1 MFHDNKAV
9 RLRKEVL
16 ARVARA
22 FFTAQPDDTLNRIP
36 LTMRP
41 KGAKDSSRCCIYKDR
56 VVLKYR
62 SMAAL
67 GFSVESETD
76 ELKPVSAYF
85 AEALQRKTPTL
96 PVLTVIDE
104 ACSAC
109 VTTCYTATNACKGC
123 LARSCESVCPKDA
136 IEFRNGKAWLNP
148 DQCVNCGLCM
158 KACPYHAIIRIPI
171 PCEEA
176 CPVGAITKDPE
187 TGRET
192 IDHTKCTYCGKCLT
206 ECPFAAIS
214 DLSQMVDVLQR
225 LQEGN
230 AVAMIAPSIIGQLPG
245 TLPQLISALETLGF
259 SSVIEVAEGAE
270 ETTLHE
276 SAEWA
281 EKISE
286 GERFITTSCC
296 PAYIETVEKH
306 LPEMRPFV
314 SDTPTPMAYTAS
326 KVRKIAP
333 EAVTVFIGPCIAK
346 RVEAAKNPDVDYV
359 LTFEELGAMLVGA
372 DIDVFE
378 CREAMDRPTPSRE
391 GRGFAASS
399 GVTHAVKAVAPGN
412 AALEPLLVNGLDT
425 KTIRQ
430 MSLWATKSCPGN
442 FVEVMSC
449 EGGCISGP
457 GSMGNP
463 RLVKKQLD
471 ELLKNSPP
479 LRSKPISTY
488 RLTNIDLNGTVSRI
502 TGEFFNESTGT
513 QNSRST
519 DA

>member
-16 ARVARA
+16 VRVARA
-22 FFTAQPDDTLNRIP
+22 FFTEQPDDALNRIP
-36 LTMRP
+36 LAMRP
-41 KGAKDSSRCCIYKDR
+41 KGAKNSSRCCIYKDR
-56 VVLKYR
+56 AVLKYR

-67 GFSVESETD
+67 GFSVENETD
-76 ELKPVSAYF
+76 EIKPVSAYF
-85 AEALQRKTPTL
+85 AEALQREAPAP

-148 DQCVNCGLCM
+148 DKCVNCGLCM

-187 TGRET
+187 TGREV
-192 IDHTKCTYCGKCLT
+192 IDSSKCTYCGKCLK
-206 ECPFAAIS
+206 ECPFSAIS
-214 DLSQMVDVLQR
+214 DLSQMVDVLQHLENR
-225 LQEGN
+225 N

-245 TLPQLISALETLGF
+245 TLPQLITALETLGF
-259 SSVIEVAEGAE
+259 SSVIEVAEGAD
-270 ETTLHE
+270 ETTRHE
-276 SAEWA
+276 SAEWS
-281 EKISE
+281 EKMSE
-286 GERFITTSCC
+286 GERFMTTSCC

-306 LPEMRPFV
+306 LPEMKPYV

-326 KVRKIAP
+326 KVRKNDP

-346 RVEAAKNPDVDYV
+346 RVEAAKNQNVNYV

-372 DIDVFE
+372 DIDVLE
-378 CREAMDRPTPSRE
+378 CEDASCPTPPSRE

-399 GVTHAVKAVAPGN
+399 GVTHAVKSIASGKVALDPV
-412 AALEPLLVNGLDT
+412 LVDGLDA
-425 KTIRQ
+425 KIIRQ

-449 EGGCISGP
+449 EGGCIAGP

-471 ELLKNSPP
+471 ELLKNSPA
-479 LRSKPISTY
+479 LR
-488 RLTNIDLNGTVSRI
+488 
-502 TGEFFNESTGT
+502 
-513 QNSRST
+513 
-519 DA
+519 